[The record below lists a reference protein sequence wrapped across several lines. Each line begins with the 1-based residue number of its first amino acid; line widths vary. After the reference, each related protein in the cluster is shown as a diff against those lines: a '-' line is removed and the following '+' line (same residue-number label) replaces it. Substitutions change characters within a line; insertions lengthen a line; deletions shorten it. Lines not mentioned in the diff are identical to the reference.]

1 MFGRLVGAALATALA
16 VPGAAPPP
24 PSPEALAA
32 VEHMKHSHALP
43 IYYLGTQY
51 QGMSLV
57 YAEDDVPAGFLYADC
72 TEVDLE
78 TYSLD
83 CHHDVVVYDWPPIPG
98 EISTQGRCTFS
109 TTIRGATAALFP
121 VSPHTL
127 HVFTRG
133 TTIWIGSDS
142 RRTALAAARA
152 LRGLNV
158 KVEPGQ
164 RFPHR
169 DVHAALGR
177 CRPPK
182 PAPPPTPKQRYE
194 RRMRDSWTIQSAST
208 ISLAGLDPAAA
219 DPDAIAKEFLEE
231 VGTFP
236 LLLRNEA
243 KRIELIT
250 PPAAVGD
257 LQTQLVAELRAYA
270 DDIDPMLELVRQG
283 AWRDRQAFQPQ
294 RDAFEAASKQHSEQL
309 LAIVD
314 AFKALGYKIVS
325 PPPD

>member
-1 MFGRLVGAALATALA
+1 
-16 VPGAAPPP
+16 
-24 PSPEALAA
+24 
-32 VEHMKHSHALP
+32 
-43 IYYLGTQY
+43 
-51 QGMSLV
+51 
-57 YAEDDVPAGFLYADC
+57 
-72 TEVDLE
+72 
-78 TYSLD
+78 
-83 CHHDVVVYDWPPIPG
+83 
-98 EISTQGRCTFS
+98 
-109 TTIRGATAALFP
+109 
-121 VSPHTL
+121 
-127 HVFTRG
+127 VFTRG

-158 KVEPGQ
+158 KLGPGQ
-164 RFPHR
+164 RFPKR
-169 DVHAALGR
+169 DVHKVLGR

-219 DPDAIAKEFLEE
+219 NPDAIAKEFLDD

-243 KRIELIT
+243 KRIELIS
-250 PPAAVGD
+250 PPDPVRD

-283 AWRDRQAFQPQ
+283 AWRDRQAFKPQ
-294 RDAFEAASKQHSEQL
+294 REAFEASSKQHSERL
-309 LAIVD
+309 LAIVS
-314 AFKALGYKIVS
+314 AFKAKGYKIVW
-325 PPPD
+325 PPGD